1 MRILFIMSFLFFLA
15 VIFIGHLCTLK
26 LPHHRLL
33 LDYKLKYEDKYKKS
47 FLKSTLFLGKC

>member
-33 LDYKLKYEDKYKKS
+33 LDYKLKYEDKYKKIFS
-47 FLKSTLFLGKC
+47 QKYIVPR